1 MSTYRLYDR
10 GKLVGE
16 FTAQQIKKKIG
27 CCGQT
32 ICKYEQTGK
41 AWEDRWTI
49 EYQEKPVRMG
59 KWKVFWAE
67 EWEKE
72 TKKWKNSGRD
82 LAKIRITGKDPDE

>member
-32 ICKYEQTGK
+32 ICKIRTDRKSLGRPLDDRVPGK
-41 AWEDRWTI
+41 ASQDEQMEGI
-49 EYQEKPVRMG
+49 LGERMG
-59 KWKVFWAE
+59 KRNKKVE
-67 EWEKE
+67 RQR
-72 TKKWKNSGRD
+72 T
-82 LAKIRITGKDPDE
+82 